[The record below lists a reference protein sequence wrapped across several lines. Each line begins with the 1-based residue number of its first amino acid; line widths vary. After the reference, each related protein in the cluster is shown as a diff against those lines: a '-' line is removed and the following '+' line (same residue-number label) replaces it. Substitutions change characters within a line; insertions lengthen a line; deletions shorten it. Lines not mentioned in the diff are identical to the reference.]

1 MDEFSKAKEHA
12 KGMVAL
18 GWLAVSTILEAI
30 MLLAYAIWQ
39 TKIAIF
45 LLGVST
51 LLFLITLSIFQVWKH
66 RLKKYKK

>member
-1 MDEFSKAKEHA
+1 MDEFNKAKEHA

-18 GWLAVSTILEAI
+18 GWLAVSTIFELI
-30 MLLAYAIWQ
+30 MLLAYLVWQ

-51 LLFLITLSIFQVWKH
+51 LLFLITLSIFQIWKQE
-66 RLKKYKK
+66 LKKYKK

>member
-18 GWLAVSTILEAI
+18 GWLAVSTIIEAI
-30 MLLAYAIWQ
+30 MLLAYEIWQ

-45 LLGVST
+45 
-51 LLFLITLSIFQVWKH
+51 
-66 RLKKYKK
+66 